1 MKIVKKNLYS
11 YHAVAYQIEEL
22 ERDYPGPIDN
32 KPIMKDYSKYLREE
46 NPADQTNYAI
56 KRKTQEGVNYK
67 LLPKE
72 CWDIIFKRFGG
83 GPEIVRV
90 KDNDMYS
97 YSRKYIIKFTKVI
110 ILPL

>member
-1 MKIVKKNLYS
+1 MKIVKKYIYS
-11 YHAVAYQIEEL
+11 HQAVAYQIEEL
-22 ERDYPGPIDN
+22 ERDYPGPINN
-32 KPIMKDYSKYLREE
+32 KPIMKDYNKYIREDE
-46 NPADQTNYAI
+46 AADPTNFVI

-67 LLPKE
+67 MIPKE

-97 YSRKYIIKFTKVI
+97 YSRKYTLKFTKVI
-110 ILPL
+110 